1 MFVEEFKTRT
11 GADIVWVPFKGGG
24 DAMAN
29 FLSGSVPIVFIGL
42 GNVLPYIEAGKATL
56 LVSDGN
62 TRSSIVPD
70 VPTVRETGYTGVELT
85 RAYFGLVA
93 PAKTP
98 SDAIATLHRAI
109 GEIYKDKDFVQ
120 KQLISRALDPAFGS
134 PTEYGDLLKHDRI
147 IAEKIVKA
155 SGREPQ

>member
-1 MFVEEFKTRT
+1 
-11 GADIVWVPFKGGG
+11 
-24 DAMAN
+24 MAN